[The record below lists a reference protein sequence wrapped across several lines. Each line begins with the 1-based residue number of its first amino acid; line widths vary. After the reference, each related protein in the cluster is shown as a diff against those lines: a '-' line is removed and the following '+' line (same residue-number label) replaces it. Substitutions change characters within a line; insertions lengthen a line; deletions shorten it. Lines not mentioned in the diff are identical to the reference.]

1 MINISVCMATYNGE
15 LYIEEQLT
23 SILSQ
28 LRDEDEVIISDDH
41 SIDLTL
47 QKIKSFQDKRIK
59 LFVNSGKKGPVG
71 NFENALQ
78 QASGHFIFLAD
89 QDDVWLPNKVKTSL
103 VHLQKCDLLLSDAI
117 VINGSG
123 DVVHNSFYKKNHSGK
138 GFLFNWVNNSY
149 LGCCMA
155 FNKNVL
161 NYVIPF
167 PEKIAM
173 HDIWI
178 GLNASFV
185 GKCLHLKEPLIKYRQ
200 HGKNTVVAF
209 KKTHLP
215 VSYQIS
221 YRLYMMYHIIKLR
234 LSRTLE

>member
-1 MINISVCMATYNGE
+1 MATYNGE
-15 LYIEEQLT
+15 LYLDEQLR
-23 SILSQ
+23 SILNQ
-28 LRDEDEVIISDDH
+28 LGEQDELIISDDH
-41 SIDLTL
+41 STDSTL
-47 QKIKSFQDKRIK
+47 QKIKSFGDLRIK
-59 LFVNSGKKGPVG
+59 LFINSGKKGPVG

-78 QASGHFIFLAD
+78 QASGDVIFLAD
-89 QDDVWLPNKVKTSL
+89 QDDIWLPHKVKTSL
-103 VHLQKCDLLLSDAI
+103 AFLQQVDLVLSDAI

-123 DVVHNSFYKKNHSGK
+123 EVVHNSFYKKNYSGK

-161 NYVIPF
+161 NYVMPF

>member
-1 MINISVCMATYNGE
+1 MATYNGE
-15 LYIEEQLT
+15 LYIEEQLS
-23 SILSQ
+23 SILHQ
-28 LRDEDEVIISDDH
+28 LSEQDELIISDDH
-41 SIDLTL
+41 STDTTV
-47 QKIKSFQDKRIK
+47 QKIKSFQDTRIK
-59 LFVNSGKKGPVG
+59 LFTNKGKKGPVR
-71 NFENALQ
+71 NFENALK
-78 QASGHFIFLAD
+78 QASGEVIFLAD
-89 QDDVWLPNKVKTSL
+89 QDDCWLPHKVKTNL
-103 VHLQKCDLLLSDAI
+103 VLLQKYDLILSDAI
-117 VINGSG
+117 VINGSSE
-123 DVVHNSFYKKNHSGK
+123 VMHNSFYKKNYSGK

-161 NYVIPF
+161 NYVLPF

-178 GLNASFV
+178 GLNASFA

-221 YRLYMMYHIIKLR
+221 YRLYMMYHIIKR
-234 LSRTLE
+234 RFSRRFK